1 MNEKDTA
8 AYISLNMAFIGF
20 KTLEKLLEVFKT
32 PENILKQKANHLKT
46 VEGVGEEKAERIT
59 SLANGIQ
66 AKAEI
71 EKAKKLGVEILTLEK
86 ENYPSILK
94 QIYDPPI
101 ILYARGNFRESDKNS
116 IAIIGSR
123 RTSVQGR
130 LNAQK
135 FAYEIAASGWT
146 IVSGLAR
153 GIDTAAH
160 MGALRSHGRTIA
172 VLGSGI
178 DVMYPAE
185 NKELADNISKN
196 GVLLSEF
203 PFGTQPLRENFPRRN
218 RIVSGLSKAIVVVE
232 ASEKSGALI
241 TAGFALEQGREVFV
255 IPGDVSIPT
264 TRGSHLLLKDG
275 ANLALTP
282 DDILAE
288 TEKEEIREP
297 KISEV
302 LQPKDKKE
310 KKIKSELNKEQ
321 NELLKIMN
329 NEPMHI
335 DEIKELSNLGLQEL
349 NKLLLK
355 LEICGSIKQF
365 PGKKFSKQ

>member
-1 MNEKDTA
+1 MNEKETA
-8 AYISLNMAFIGF
+8 AYISLNMAFIGS

-32 PENILKQKANHLKT
+32 PENILKQKASHLKT
-46 VEGVGEEKAERIT
+46 VEGVGEEKAERIA
-59 SLANGIQ
+59 SLANNAQ

-71 EKAKKLGVEILTLEK
+71 EKAKKLGIEIITLEN
-86 ENYPSILK
+86 ENYPTILK

-101 ILYARGNFRESDKNS
+101 VLYARGDFKDSDKNS

-123 RTSVQGR
+123 RTSIQGR
-130 LNAQK
+130 LNAEK

-146 IVSGLAR
+146 VVSGLAR
-153 GIDTAAH
+153 GIDTSAH
-160 MGALRSHGRTIA
+160 IGALRARGRTIA

-178 DVMYPAE
+178 NVMYPAE
-185 NKELADNISKN
+185 NKELAERVSQN

-275 ANLALTP
+275 ANLALTTE
-282 DDILAE
+282 DIFAE
-288 TEKEEIREP
+288 VEKEEVLESKVPENPEP
-297 KISEV
+297 KN
-302 LQPKDKKE
+302 KTE
-310 KKIKSELNKEQ
+310 KKIRKGPDKEQ
-321 NELLKIMN
+321 SALLKIMN
-329 NEPMHI
+329 NKLMHI
-335 DEIKELSNLGLQEL
+335 DEIKEIANLELREL
-349 NKLLLK
+349 NKILLK
-355 LEICGSIKQF
+355 LEIRGLIKQF
-365 PGKKFSKQ
+365 PGKKFLKQ